1 MESLI
6 RDARRAVRA
15 LRNSPAFTV
24 TTVLIL
30 ALGIGAT
37 TSIFTLVYA
46 VLLRSLPVPDP
57 GELYRLGR
65 EPRCCYMGGYSQ
77 DQEFSL
83 VSYDLYEYLR
93 DNTNGFS
100 ELAASQAYPN
110 ALFGVRRPGA
120 AEPAADGCPH

>member
-83 VSYDLYEYLR
+83 VSYDL
-93 DNTNGFS
+93 
-100 ELAASQAYPN
+100 
-110 ALFGVRRPGA
+110 
-120 AEPAADGCPH
+120 